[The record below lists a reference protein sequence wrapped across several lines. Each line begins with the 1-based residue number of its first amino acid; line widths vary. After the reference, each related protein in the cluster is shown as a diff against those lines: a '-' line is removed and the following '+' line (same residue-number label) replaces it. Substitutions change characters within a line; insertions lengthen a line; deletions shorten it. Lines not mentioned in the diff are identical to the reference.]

1 MYRLKHTMRGRPLAI
16 VTVRLDEQLKQ
27 KMKKL
32 RHVNWS
38 EVIRTAINERIS
50 QEETLASQRSIDVAS
65 LRKAMADQDRLRS
78 KTTGTWSGAEEIR
91 KWRELRK

>member
-1 MYRLKHTMRGRPLAI
+1 MAI
-16 VTVRLDEQLKQ
+16 VTVRLDEQLKER
-27 KMKKL
+27 MKKL

-38 EVIRTAINERIS
+38 EVIRTAISERIS
-50 QEETLASQRSIDVAS
+50 QEETIASQRSIDVGS

-78 KTTGTWSGAEEIR
+78 KTTGTWSGGEEIR